1 MKLILVRHEER
12 GIDVGFFSELTDKGI
27 LNSLEL
33 PEKIKLIMK
42 EKTATKFESGS
53 KTDNN
58 YTIDAI
64 FCSPFIRTLQTVYK
78 CSKEFKKK
86 VKLEYGLYEYL
97 HNPYFLLFDWYY
109 GKKDI
114 KDKDLLKI
122 IDNKYKSVVKKDDLK
137 VLEDETNLEKR
148 IIEFFDS
155 IKEKYKNKTVLVV
168 THEGVIN
175 KIKDIYVKK
184 TDMSDKYPMGHI
196 EVYDIL

>member
-12 GIDVGFFSELTDKGI
+12 GIDIGFFSELTDKGI
-27 LNSLEL
+27 IQSLEI
-33 PEKIKLIMK
+33 PERIKSILK
-42 EKTATKFESGS
+42 EKTSTNLEFEN

-58 YTIDAI
+58 ITIDEI

-97 HNPYFLLFDWYY
+97 HNPYFLLFDSYY
-109 GKKDI
+109 EKKDI
-114 KDKDLLKI
+114 KDIDLLKI
-122 IDNKYKSVVKKDDLK
+122 IDNKYKSVVERDDLK

-148 IIEFFDS
+148 IIKFFDS
-155 IKEKYKNKTVLVV
+155 IKEDYKNKTILIV